1 MNWDIFD
8 LVRWVFNEHGGEV
21 LDIVILIALIV
32 TRTRLRCVEER
43 LKNLEGKI
51 DKVFELLVERANRR

>member
-32 TRTRLRCVEER
+32 TRTRLGCVEER